1 MAEDKKQ
8 VINAT
13 VDENGKVVPDKE
25 KFSFRKA
32 WAKAPGWMKKA
43 VKIAG
48 IAGLA
53 AGAYVIGKRQN
64 EAPAV
69 WEPLPDAVDSSNDE
83 TTEPE
88 ADEI

>member
-1 MAEDKKQ
+1 MADEKKTIDARVED
-8 VINAT
+8 
-13 VDENGKVVPDKE
+13 GKVVEEKE
-25 KFSFRKA
+25 KFSLKKA

-64 EAPAV
+64 DAPDS
-69 WEPLPDAVDSSNDE
+69 WQQLPELD
-83 TTEPE
+83 TEPSEE
-88 ADEI
+88 AAAE